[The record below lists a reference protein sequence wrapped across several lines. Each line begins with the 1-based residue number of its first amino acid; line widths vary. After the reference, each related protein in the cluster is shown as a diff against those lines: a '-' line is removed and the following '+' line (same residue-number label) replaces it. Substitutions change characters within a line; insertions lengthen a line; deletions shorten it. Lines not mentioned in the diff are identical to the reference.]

1 MVKDFGD
8 KATEKEFPD
17 SSPWI
22 SRRQAWIFAGAVA
35 LLLGLLAW
43 WLGPTAVEL
52 LDRAVAFLGD
62 EANLEAFVAWMGWLG
77 PPALVLLNALQIVV
91 APIPGY
97 AVFAVAGVLYG
108 PFWGGVIGSL
118 GMLLGATLA
127 MWLSRRYGRP
137 LVARLVGEE
146 RLRRWDE
153 TPLSHSTVL
162 WALLLLGLVG
172 DIPYFLAGLARVS
185 YVKILLLT
193 IVTRVPMAFLVAAA
207 AAGSTSLD
215 WPQLALIIGV
225 LLAVFGLAVRFQEP
239 ILAWIDRRIHG
250 VLGQEQASE
259 AGNERSARAAPIPRG
274 ERNGAESG

>member
-1 MVKDFGD
+1 M
-8 KATEKEFPD
+8 
-17 SSPWI
+17 
-22 SRRQAWIFAGAVA
+22 RRRRTWLFAGILA

-43 WLGPTAVEL
+43 WLGPTAVTL
-52 LDRAVAFLGD
+52 LNEAVAFMTD

-97 AVFAVAGVLYG
+97 ALFAVAGVLYG

-137 LVARLVGEE
+137 LAARLVGEE

-153 TPLSHSTVL
+153 APLSHSTLL

-185 YVKILLLT
+185 YTKILLLT
-193 IVTRVPMAFLVAAA
+193 LVTRAPMAFLVASA
-207 AAGSTSLD
+207 AAGATSLS

-225 LLAVFGLAVRFQEP
+225 LLAVFGLAVRHQEA
-239 ILAWIDRRIHG
+239 ILDWFDRRIHRI
-250 VLGQEQASE
+250 LDRGQADTGEPPSPTQMRGLPTGA
-259 AGNERSARAAPIPRG
+259 RG
-274 ERNGAESG
+274 EGNGAESG